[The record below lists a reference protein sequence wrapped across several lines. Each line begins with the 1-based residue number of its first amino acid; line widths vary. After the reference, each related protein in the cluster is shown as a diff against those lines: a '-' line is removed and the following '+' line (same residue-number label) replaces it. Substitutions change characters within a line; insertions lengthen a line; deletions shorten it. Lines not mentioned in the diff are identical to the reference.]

1 MDPQNLIY
9 LKGLIIPRNKL
20 PKYFRIQNKWV
31 RFFIIHCAIWYH
43 SHMTVLID
51 NRKAHFNFEVIEK
64 YEAGIELFGFEVKS
78 IKSGRA
84 ILAGAF
90 AIVRGGEVYLM
101 NMQIPPYQV
110 GNTPESYDPTRTRRL
125 LLSKKQINSLASSDG
140 MKGLTL
146 VPFSLYS
153 KGRLVKVELAVV
165 KGKKNYDK
173 RETIKKRDVE
183 REISR
188 EYKR

>member
-1 MDPQNLIY
+1 M
-9 LKGLIIPRNKL
+9 
-20 PKYFRIQNKWV
+20 
-31 RFFIIHCAIWYH
+31 
-43 SHMTVLID
+43 SVLID
-51 NRKAHFNFEVIEK
+51 NRKAHFNYEVIEK

-78 IKSGRA
+78 IKNGRA

-110 GNTPESYDPTRTRRL
+110 GNTPESYDPTRTRKL
-125 LLSKKQINSLASSDG
+125 LLSKKQIKVIAPSDN

-146 VPFSLYS
+146 VPLSLYS
-153 KGRLVKVELAVV
+153 KGRLIKVELAVV

-173 RETIKKRDVE
+173 RETIKKRETD
-183 REISR
+183 REINR

>member
-1 MDPQNLIY
+1 M
-9 LKGLIIPRNKL
+9 
-20 PKYFRIQNKWV
+20 
-31 RFFIIHCAIWYH
+31 
-43 SHMTVLID
+43 SVLID
-51 NRKAHFNFEVIEK
+51 NRKAHFNYEIIKK
-64 YEAGIELFGFEVKS
+64 YEAGIELLGFEAKS
-78 IKSGRA
+78 ILNGRA

-110 GNTPESYDPTRTRRL
+110 GNTPQDYDPTRTRKL
-125 LLSKKQINSLASSDG
+125 LLSKKQIREIAPSDN

-146 VPFSLYS
+146 VPLSLYS
-153 KGRLVKVELAVV
+153 KGRLIKVELAIV

-173 RETIKKRDVE
+173 RETIKKRDVD

>member
-1 MDPQNLIY
+1 
-9 LKGLIIPRNKL
+9 
-20 PKYFRIQNKWV
+20 
-31 RFFIIHCAIWYH
+31 
-43 SHMTVLID
+43 MTVLID
-51 NRKAHFNFEVIEK
+51 NRKAHFNYEVISK

-78 IKSGRA
+78 VLNGRA

-110 GNTPESYDPTRTRRL
+110 GNTPLDYDPTRTRKL
-125 LLSKKQINSLASSDG
+125 LLSKKQIKEIAPSDN

-146 VPFSLYS
+146 VPLSLYS
-153 KGRLVKVELAVV
+153 KGRLIKVELAVV

-173 RETIKKRDVE
+173 RETIKKRDVA
-183 REISR
+183 REIDR

>member
-1 MDPQNLIY
+1 M
-9 LKGLIIPRNKL
+9 
-20 PKYFRIQNKWV
+20 
-31 RFFIIHCAIWYH
+31 
-43 SHMTVLID
+43 SVLID
-51 NRKAHFNFEVIEK
+51 NRKAHFNYEVIDK
-64 YEAGIELFGFEVKS
+64 YEAGIELLGFEVKS

-110 GNTPESYDPTRTRRL
+110 GNTPLDYDPTRTRKL
-125 LLSKKQINSLASSDG
+125 LLSKKQIKELEDQDSK
-140 MKGLTL
+140 KGLTM
-146 VPFSLYS
+146 VPLSLYS
-153 KGRLVKVELAVV
+153 KGRLIKVELAVV

-173 RETIKKRDVE
+173 RESIKKRETDI
-183 REISR
+183 EIRR